1 MSKIYKIFINFL
13 IVFRNAIYTFIS
25 SMIICSIGAF
35 FVQLEKGID
44 KDISVTI
51 ENITAFSIAI
61 TIIYTI
67 ALWKEW
73 TKKNN

>member
-1 MSKIYKIFINFL
+1 
-13 IVFRNAIYTFIS
+13 
-25 SMIICSIGAF
+25 MIICSIGAF